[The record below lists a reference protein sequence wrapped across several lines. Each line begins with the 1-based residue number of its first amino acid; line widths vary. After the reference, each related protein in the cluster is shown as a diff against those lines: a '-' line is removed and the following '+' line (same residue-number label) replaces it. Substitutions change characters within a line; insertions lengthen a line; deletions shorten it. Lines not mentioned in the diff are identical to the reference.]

1 MGKAFNKFLR
11 LIIHNDAM
19 KEECVS
25 PGNNIENVCVCGTK
39 STDT

>member
-19 KEECVS
+19 KEECVFPPETIS
-25 PGNNIENVCVCGTK
+25 NLCVCGTK